1 MFNIY
6 LGETAEPVVL
16 LREMEMKVLLV
27 TLHSQ
32 NNNFGSVLQAHSL
45 YSYLTEMGL
54 DVTVLDYRPY
64 YSNGARDKKSAV
76 KKVLVNTAFLP
87 QFILRSRRFSNLIN
101 GEKLTKRYTQYS
113 ELKAAAAGFDV
124 FMVGSDQVWNPHYLC
139 GKDPAYYLSFT
150 NSPNKLSYASS
161 IGTSSLSE
169 SEIKE
174 LIQKTSQFKSISLR
188 ENESVQM
195 LHQAGDTRS
204 QYVLDPVFLH
214 DVGFYRAIQSKKK
227 ESGYILAYIM
237 QKDPFIA
244 EVTEAIAKK
253 LNKKVIQIGGFAS
266 KCTCDKFPR
275 SAGPAEFLSLIDGAD
290 FVVTSSFHGTAFS
303 HIYHKQFA
311 VVLPK
316 GNTLRIRNILT
327 TAGTEDRIIRS
338 MDDLALVDRKID
350 FEPVDRNI
358 NQMRER
364 SYAFLKQAFAQ

>member
-1 MFNIY
+1 MTKISVNEVTKKYADHTALDRMCIDIPEQCIY
-6 LGETAEPVVL
+6 GLLGP
-16 LREMEMKVLLV
+16 
-27 TLHSQ
+27 
-32 NNNFGSVLQAHSL
+32 
-45 YSYLTEMGL
+45 
-54 DVTVLDYRPY
+54 
-64 YSNGARDKKSAV
+64 NGAGKTTLIRI
-76 KKVLVNTAFLP
+76 LNQITAP
-87 QFILRSRRFSNLIN
+87 DTGEVLIN

-311 VVLPK
+311 VVHLMIYHLY
-316 GNTLRIRNILT
+316 LRINHHI
-327 TAGTEDRIIRS
+327 
-338 MDDLALVDRKID
+338 
-350 FEPVDRNI
+350 
-358 NQMRER
+358 
-364 SYAFLKQAFAQ
+364 